1 MRKMKDKIGYNW
13 RTELANIL
21 VASWVF
27 ATIIIVS
34 TLLVVSNSIS
44 EISFKQGLDIY
55 MTLLPIFLIISLIY
69 KFGSLEYVE
78 NKRND
83 EITEKRSA
91 AGKKAA
97 NTRKR
102 NAAKKTTSKRK

>member
-1 MRKMKDKIGYNW
+1 MKEKVSYNW
-13 RTELANIL
+13 RAELANIL

-27 ATIIIVS
+27 ATIIIIA
-34 TLLVVSNSIS
+34 TLLVVSNSVSSIS
-44 EISFKQGLDIY
+44 LSQGLDIY

-69 KFGSLEYVE
+69 KFGSLEYIE

-102 NAAKKTTSKRK
+102 NATKKTTSKRK

>member
-1 MRKMKDKIGYNW
+1 MKEKVSYNW
-13 RTELANIL
+13 RAELANIL

-27 ATIIIVS
+27 ATIIIIA
-34 TLLVVSNSIS
+34 TLLVVSNSVSSIS
-44 EISFKQGLDIY
+44 LSQGLDIY

-69 KFGSLEYVE
+69 KFGSLEYIE

-91 AGKKAA
+91 AGQKAA

-102 NAAKKTTSKRK
+102 NATKKTTSKRK